1 MAGAL
6 GLEPRVPVLETG
18 GLPINRYPY
27 GVDSK
32 NRTYMTRATIWRSA
46 IELYQPYYL
55 ESRVR
60 FELTNNRVAADAL
73 KPLGYL
79 LIMVQDVG
87 IEPTTSTL

>member
-1 MAGAL
+1 MLPLNTRAL
-6 GLEPRVPVLETG
+6 
-18 GLPINRYPY
+18 Y
-27 GVDSK
+27 GVSSK
-32 NRTYMTRATIWRSA
+32 NRTYMTGATIRRSA

-87 IEPTTSTL
+87 IEPTASTL

>member
-1 MAGAL
+1 
-6 GLEPRVPVLETG
+6 
-18 GLPINRYPY
+18 
-27 GVDSK
+27 
-32 NRTYMTRATIWRSA
+32 MTRATIWRSA